1 VIALLKDLGVLPDL
15 TVLIEGESILNDGT
29 SIVVYEL
36 CYAVMF
42 EPATNGEYIGRGIQL
57 VVGGPLLGALMF
69 AGTYA
74 MLSYAKEPQEQT
86 IITISAAY
94 LCYFIAEATPV
105 RVSGVLAVFVL
116 GILMSA
122 FRRSLITHE
131 AEHTLHAIWAML
143 IQLSETLIFLL
154 AGAIIIRRGFL
165 SSSTVKTVPLSSRR
179 NRHRALQIGA
189 PRKVCQILC
198 ALANSLAPHKCQT
211 LCTNI
216 VPIMPL
222 AIRRE
227 TRAGLCV
234 VICRLWM
241 AVSPL
246 FCPPSHSRVC
256 RGRLW
261 NLL

>member
-1 VIALLKDLGVLPDL
+1 MPFFQENDSDFKPTARRDPVAVIALLKDLGVLPDL

-57 VVGGPLLGALMF
+57 VVGGPVLGAMMF
-69 AGTYA
+69 AGTYV

-165 SSSTVKTVPLSSRR
+165 SSSTVKTHKHQDQKFAAPCRL
-179 NRHRALQIGA
+179 A
-189 PRKVCQILC
+189 PRKCQPLC
-198 ALANSLAPHKCQT
+198 APCK
-211 LCTNI
+211 
-216 VPIMPL
+216 
-222 AIRRE
+222 
-227 TRAGLCV
+227 
-234 VICRLWM
+234 
-241 AVSPL
+241 
-246 FCPPSHSRVC
+246 
-256 RGRLW
+256 
-261 NLL
+261 